1 MAVVLGGGEHAELCL
16 KTVVTIKSYVL
27 AGVVVSS
34 NSLPYASEYHVPVL
48 VREVL
53 EQLVVVPGGRYVD
66 GTLGGGGHTAAILE
80 ASGPNGRVLSI
91 DRDPEAIAAAK
102 ARLGELAERVTFVQ
116 GNYSQA
122 AEYIETTGFGK
133 VDGFLVDAGIS
144 SHQID
149 TAERGFSF
157 SKPGPLDMRMG
168 EDVPT
173 LKEYLETVSHGELA
187 SALRKYGEIRSA
199 SRVATVILDALEAGK
214 LETTADLRECVA
226 EVVGGGAGSG
236 RRTTIDPAT
245 LVFQGLRIAVNR
257 ELEHLEAAVMSVP
270 DVVRS
275 GGRAVFISFH
285 SLEDRIVKMGFRDLS
300 TACVCPPRLPVCV
313 CHGRARV
320 KVLTTKPQMALPD
333 ELEANPRS
341 RSARLR
347 SAQVL

>member
-1 MAVVLGGGEHAELCL
+1 M
-16 KTVVTIKSYVL
+16 
-27 AGVVVSS
+27 SS
-34 NSLPYASEYHVPVL
+34 NTLPYASEYHVPVL

-80 ASGPNGRVLSI
+80 ASGPKGRVLAI
-91 DRDPEAIAAAK
+91 DRDAEAIAEARS
-102 ARLGELAERVTFVQ
+102 RLGDLAERVTFVQ

-122 AEYIETTGFGK
+122 AEYVEAHGFGR

-157 SKPGPLDMRMG
+157 SRPGPLDMRMG

-187 SALRKYGEIRSA
+187 SALRRYGEIRSA
-199 SRVATVILDALEAGK
+199 SRVATAILNGMSAGTLK
-214 LETTADLRECVA
+214 TTADLRECVA

-257 ELEHLEAAVMSVP
+257 ELEHLETAVASVP

-285 SLEDRIVKMGFRDLS
+285 SLEDRIVKLGFRDLA
-300 TACVCPPRLPVCV
+300 TACVCPPRLPGCV
-313 CHGRARV
+313 CDGRSEV
-320 KVLTTKPQMALPD
+320 KVLTSKPQMAQPD
-333 ELEANPRS
+333 ELDANPRS

-347 SAQVL
+347 ACQVL

>member
-1 MAVVLGGGEHAELCL
+1 MFGSYSGNEVG
-16 KTVVTIKSYVL
+16 IKS
-27 AGVVVSS
+27 GVEVTSG
-34 NSLPYASEYHVPVL
+34 SLPYASEYHVPVL

-80 ASGPNGRVLSI
+80 ASGPEGRVLAI
-91 DRDPEAIAAAK
+91 DRDPEAILAAR
-102 ARLGELAERVTFVQ
+102 ARLGDLAARVTFVQ

-122 AEYIETTGFGK
+122 AEFVVSTGFGK

-157 SKPGPLDMRMG
+157 SRSGPLDMRMG

-187 SALRKYGEIRSA
+187 SALRRYGEIRSA
-199 SRVATVILDALEAGK
+199 SRVATAILDAVNADRLH
-214 LETTADLRECVA
+214 TTADLRACVA
-226 EVVGGGAGSG
+226 AVVGGGAGSG

-245 LVFQGLRIAVNR
+245 LVFQGLRIAVNG
-257 ELEHLEAAVMSVP
+257 ELEHLEAAVLGVP
-270 DVVRS
+270 DVVRA

-285 SLEDRIVKMGFRDLS
+285 SLEDRIVKMGFRELA
-300 TACVCPPRLPVCV
+300 TACVCPPRLPVCI
-313 CHGRARV
+313 CGGRARV
-320 KVLTTKPQMALPD
+320 EVLTSKPLMALED
-333 ELEANPRS
+333 ELEVNPRA

-347 SAQVL
+347 SVRVL

>member
-1 MAVVLGGGEHAELCL
+1 M
-16 KTVVTIKSYVL
+16 
-27 AGVVVSS
+27 SS
-34 NSLPYASEYHVPVL
+34 DSLPYASEYHVPVL

-80 ASGPNGRVLSI
+80 ASGPDGRVLSI
-91 DRDPEAIAAAK
+91 DRDPEAIAEAK
-102 ARLGELAERVTFVQ
+102 ARLGALAERVTFVQ
-116 GNYSQA
+116 GNYSLA
-122 AEYIETTGFGK
+122 AEYVERTGFGK

-157 SKPGPLDMRMG
+157 SRPGPLDMRMG

-187 SALRKYGEIRSA
+187 SALRTYGEIRSA
-199 SRVATVILDALEAGK
+199 SRVATAILEAQEAGRLK
-214 LETTADLRECVA
+214 TTADLRACVA

-257 ELEHLEAAVMSVP
+257 ELEHLETAVLSVP
-270 DVVRS
+270 EVVRA

-285 SLEDRIVKMGFRDLS
+285 SLEDRIVKMGFRDLAS
-300 TACVCPPRLPVCV
+300 SCVCPPKLPVCM
-313 CHGRARV
+313 CQGKSRV
-320 KVLTTKPQMALPD
+320 KVLTSKPLTALPD
-333 ELEANPRS
+333 ELAANPRS

-347 SAQVL
+347 AALIL

>member
-1 MAVVLGGGEHAELCL
+1 M
-16 KTVVTIKSYVL
+16 
-27 AGVVVSS
+27 SS
-34 NSLPYASEYHVPVL
+34 GSLPYASEYHVPVL

-53 EQLVVVPGGRYVD
+53 EQLAVVPGGRYVD
-66 GTLGGGGHTAAILE
+66 GTLGGGGHTSAILE
-80 ASGPNGRVLSI
+80 ASGPEGRVLAI
-91 DRDPEAIAAAK
+91 DRDPEAIAAAR
-102 ARLGELAERVTFVQ
+102 ARLGALAERVTFVQ

-122 AEYIETTGFGK
+122 AEFLETTGFGK

-157 SKPGPLDMRMG
+157 SRPGPLDMRMG

-187 SALRKYGEIRSA
+187 SALRRYGEIRSA
-199 SRVATVILDALEAGK
+199 SRVATAILDAVQADR

-226 EVVGGGAGSG
+226 EIVGRGAGSG
-236 RRTTIDPAT
+236 RQSGIDPAT
-245 LVFQGLRIAVNR
+245 LVFQALRIAVNG
-257 ELEHLEAAVMSVP
+257 ELEHLEAAVLSVP
-270 DVVRS
+270 QVVRA

-285 SLEDRIVKMGFRDLS
+285 SLEDRIVKQGFRELA
-300 TACVCPPRLPVCV
+300 TACVCPPKLPVCQ
-313 CHGRARV
+313 CEGRAKV
-320 KVLTTKPQMALPD
+320 QVLTSKPLMAAPD

-347 SAQVL
+347 AARVL